1 MTQAQIRWCCILC
14 DQIRSSQLKHETA
27 AAAAHLGKFDGLG
40 LGVVVV
46 EAGDELTEE
55 DVELLPAVAGDGAAH
70 RPHQREEEQALQPQ
84 RYLQASNQTH
94 KP

>member
-1 MTQAQIRWCCILC
+1 MTLC
-14 DQIRSSQLKHETA
+14 APTRTSLLVHETA
-27 AAAAHLGKFDGLG
+27 AAATHLGEFDGLG

-46 EAGDELTEE
+46 EARDELTEE